1 MLKRTA
7 TYFNEHR
14 VVAALVIFSLSF
26 GIRFTLLMHYRSDIT
41 TVGEGPRIAYA
52 LITKGEFADPYIV
65 PTGPTAHTTPFF
77 PFLLAIVYK
86 IFGFTFAGQFVR
98 CLVIISGYSLLY
110 ALYPTIASAFGFPYL
125 AGLLTGFVAALF
137 PVKRSFEVFRAWE
150 EPWAALSLA
159 ALLILTLRRYKA
171 PQRQLGTAILLGI
184 GWGLAFYVSF
194 SLSSVLAGLLLVDV
208 LRNRSFRVLADGC
221 IVVLMA
227 AVVMSPWLLRNHTQL
242 HGWTLMRDNLG
253 LELRFSNRDYA
264 HAAAEVNAADPHS
277 DGIHPS
283 FSVSQALLVREMGE
297 LNYNKQQM
305 HLALGWISIHPGAFA
320 RLTVERFLHF
330 WLGPME
336 HKFELL
342 VTSFYTILGFLGIR
356 YMRER
361 VGEIQLRL
369 WLTVLF
375 FYPLLY
381 YCVQYI
387 PRYRVQID
395 WMIWLSAGL
404 FVCVMLETRLPWVR
418 DLNSGQRHN

>member
-1 MLKRTA
+1 MLKRTI
-7 TYFNEHR
+7 TYFNDHR

-26 GIRFTLLMHYRSDIT
+26 GVRFTLLMHYRHDIMS
-41 TVGEGPRIAYA
+41 VGEGPRIAYA

-77 PFLLAIVYK
+77 PFLLAAVYK
-86 IFGFTFAGQFVR
+86 VFGFTFAGQFVR

-110 ALYPTIASAFGFPYL
+110 ALYPAIGSAFGFPYL
-125 AGLLTGFVAALF
+125 AGLLTGFFAALF

-159 ALLILTLRRYKA
+159 ALLLLTLRRYKA
-171 PQRQLGTAILLGI
+171 PRRELGSAILLGI
-184 GWGLAFYVSF
+184 GWGLALYVSF
-194 SLSSVLAGLLLVDV
+194 SLASILAGLLLVDV
-208 LRNRSFRVLADGC
+208 LWNRSFRVVADGC

-227 AVVMSPWLLRNHTQL
+227 AAVMSPWLLRNHTQL

-264 HAAAEVNAADPHS
+264 HAAAELNAIDPHS
-277 DGIHPS
+277 DGFHPS
-283 FSVSQALLVREMGE
+283 FSVPQALLVREMGE
-297 LNYNKQQM
+297 LSYNKQEM
-305 HLALGWISIHPGAFA
+305 HFALDWISTHPSGFA

-330 WLGPME
+330 WLGPLE
-336 HKFELL
+336 HKFELM
-342 VTSFYTILGFLGIR
+342 VTSFYTILGFLGLR
-356 YMRER
+356 YMKDR
-361 VGEIQLRL
+361 VGKTQLRL
-369 WLTVLF
+369 WLTVWF

-395 WMIWLSAGL
+395 WMVWLSAGL
-404 FVCVMLETRLPWVR
+404 LVCVLLEKRLLFLR
-418 DLNSGQRHN
+418 DLNAVRSRN

>member
-1 MLKRTA
+1 MLKRTV
-7 TYFNEHR
+7 TYFNQHR
-14 VVAALVIFSLSF
+14 VAAALVIFSLSF
-26 GIRFTLLMHYRSDIT
+26 GIRFTLLLHYRDKIT

-77 PFLLAIVYK
+77 PFLLAAVYK
-86 IFGFTFAGQFVR
+86 VFGFTFAGQFVR
-98 CLVIISGYSLLY
+98 CLVIIGGYSILY
-110 ALYPTIASAFGFPYL
+110 GLYPALASAFGFPYQ
-125 AGLLTGFVAALF
+125 AGLVAGFFAALL

-159 ALLILTLRRYKA
+159 ALLILTLRRYQA
-171 PQRQLGTAILLGI
+171 PRRDLGSAILLGI
-184 GWGLAFYVSF
+184 GWGLALYVSF
-194 SLSSVLAGLLLVDV
+194 SLASILAGLLVVDV
-208 LRNRSFRVLADGC
+208 VRNRSLRVLVDGC
-221 IVVLMA
+221 IVLLMA
-227 AVVMSPWLLRNHTQL
+227 AVVMSPWLLRNHRQL

-253 LELRFSNRDYA
+253 LELRFSNRDHS
-264 HAAAEVNAADPHS
+264 HAAAEVNGADPLS
-277 DGIHPS
+277 DGFHPS
-283 FSVSQALLVREMGE
+283 LSVPQALLVREMGE

-305 HLALGWISIHPGAFA
+305 HFALAWIASHPRGFA
-320 RLTVERFLHF
+320 VLTIERFLYF
-330 WLGPME
+330 WLGPAE

-342 VTSFYTILGFLGIR
+342 FTSFYTLMGFAGIR

-361 VGEIQLRL
+361 VGEIQVRL
-369 WLTVLF
+369 WYTVLF

-404 FVCVMLETRLPWVR
+404 FVCIMLEKKLPFLR
-418 DLNSGQRHN
+418 DLEAGQKP